1 MSIDVGIRHLR
12 AVVAVADEAGY
23 SAAAARLHV
32 AQSSLSRTVQDVER
46 RVGVR
51 LFDRTTRS
59 VVPTREGAEFCVL
72 AREVLATHDRA
83 LAHFAGFLRGD
94 RGGVSVAVLPSLAAS
109 LLPPVLAAYRAT
121 HPHVAVEV
129 RDGLSAEVTGLVA
142 TGAVDLA
149 IAVADEVPTRLETT
163 TIAEDDFSLLV
174 ARGHELAG
182 RDGVAWVDL
191 AGRPFVA
198 FDRASSI
205 RAFTDRTLLDTGVA
219 VGPVTEAR
227 NVGSVAGLVGAG
239 LGVSVVPALVLP
251 MMGFA
256 DVVAVPLGEPT
267 GRRSVRLLRD
277 PRRPVAPAVAH
288 LVALLHGAAERGLPL
303 PPGARWS
310 TAG

>member
-51 LFDRTTRS
+51 LFERTTRS

-72 AREVLATHDRA
+72 AREVLAAHDRA
-83 LAHFAGFLRGD
+83 LAHFAGFLRGE
-94 RGGVSVAVLPSLAAS
+94 RGSVAVAVLPSLAAS
-109 LLPPVLAAYRAT
+109 LLPPVLAAYRAS
-121 HPHVAVEV
+121 HPEVAVEV
-129 RDGLSAEVTGLVA
+129 RDGLSAEVTALVA
-142 TGAVDLA
+142 SGAVDLA
-149 IAVADEVPTRLETT
+149 ITVADEVPSSLEAT
-163 TIAEDDFSLLV
+163 TIAEDDYSLLV
-174 ARGHELAG
+174 PRGHELAA
-182 RDGVAWVDL
+182 RDGVAWADL
-191 AGRPFVA
+191 AGRAFVA

-205 RAFTDRTLLDTGVA
+205 RAFTDRTLADAGV
-219 VGPVTEAR
+219 VLGPVTEAR

-251 MMGFA
+251 MTSFA
-256 DVVAVPLGEPT
+256 EVVAVPLHGPA
-267 GRRSVRLLRD
+267 GRRDVRLLRD

-288 LVALLHGAAERGLPL
+288 LVTLLHGAAERGLQL
-303 PPGARWS
+303 PEGARWS
-310 TAG
+310 RPG